1 MAHCHGAGGRMRYF
15 FHFLAGNERL
25 DDDAGIEHAEVARA
39 RAEAVRA
46 ARELI
51 AESLRRNLPI
61 AEDGVIEIT
70 DARGQLVDQVSLVS
84 AAFGDAGETAER
96 HYRRIFD
103 VAPQNLLLLT
113 PDFTIR
119 DANRAYLRATMTN
132 PSAIVRR
139 PLFDVFPDNPGDPD
153 ATGVRNVSASL
164 NAVLRD
170 KAEHTLPV
178 QRYDLRRPDGAWE
191 VRYWKPRN
199 IPILDAN
206 GEVEFI
212 VHQTEDVTRAVLGQ
226 RSRAD

>member
-1 MAHCHGAGGRMRYF
+1 MRYF

-25 DDDAGIEHAEVARA
+25 DDDAGFDHADVVQA

-46 ARELI
+46 AREMI

-61 AEDGVIEIT
+61 ADDGVIEIT
-70 DARGQLVDQVSLVS
+70 DEHGRMVDNVSLVS
-84 AAFGDAGETAER
+84 AAFGETADR
-96 HYRRIFD
+96 RYRLLFD
-103 VAPQNLLLLT
+103 VAPQNLLLLRS
-113 PDFTIR
+113 DLTIL
-119 DANRAYLRATMTN
+119 DANRAYLRTTMTN
-132 PSAIVRR
+132 PGAILRR